1 MWQRDELAEQL
12 AAARREA
19 ADAQAAAFESLQGE
33 RDRLV
38 RTVDKLCGELE
49 AACQVRDATTE
60 LSEEMTEEA
69 RSAQGS
75 FACKDLLLFPLIRW
89 VFWAWRV

>member
-1 MWQRDELAEQL
+1 MN
-12 AAARREA
+12 
-19 ADAQAAAFESLQGE
+19 AAAFESLQGE